1 MAEIVCMYVM
11 YVRVHTYTHTHRD
24 RCMHTHTHTRLETFL
39 HPLVQIVEV
48 NTAMN

>member
-11 YVRVHTYTHTHRD
+11 YVRVHTY
-24 RCMHTHTHTRLETFL
+24 THTHTRLETFL